1 MIYRSIR
8 VNLYSKIQKRNINQY
23 CDLLR
28 LYDGYKRAMNLTSP
42 KMFLSNPMKF
52 QRCACLFNDD
62 ISV

>member
-1 MIYRSIR
+1 MMA
-8 VNLYSKIQKRNINQY
+8 
-23 CDLLR
+23 
-28 LYDGYKRAMNLTSP
+28 KRAMNLTSP